1 MVILGFLSVE
11 FEPRPNWNRVFSF
24 FSSFSFSSFFLV
36 VGVVLQQAN
45 LLRDFRHYDCSLSCM
60 TLTSMWTTHP
70 TGLLVHSYLSP
81 ITVFPIP
88 PWPPMTVKSPKSV
101 IQTSHCMTKAS
112 SSSWLLIQLFPLWLF
127 FFFYLI
133 SNSNILIP
141 YISLNQLFFFPI
153 LVQLTWHDSS
163 FQHFLT
169 APNSLVPLIFFFFFC
184 CPCLVKP

>member
-11 FEPRPNWNRVFSF
+11 FEPRPNWNRI

-60 TLTSMWTTHP
+60 TLTSMWTTHS
-70 TGLLVHSYLSP
+70 TGLLVHSYLIP
-81 ITVFPIP
+81 ITVFPLP

-127 FFFYLI
+127 FLDLI

-141 YISLNQLFFFPI
+141 YISLNQLFFFPHSCSAYM
-153 LVQLTWHDSS
+153 TW
-163 FQHFLT
+163 FIIQHFLT
-169 APNSLVPLIFFFFFC
+169 APNSLVPLIFFC